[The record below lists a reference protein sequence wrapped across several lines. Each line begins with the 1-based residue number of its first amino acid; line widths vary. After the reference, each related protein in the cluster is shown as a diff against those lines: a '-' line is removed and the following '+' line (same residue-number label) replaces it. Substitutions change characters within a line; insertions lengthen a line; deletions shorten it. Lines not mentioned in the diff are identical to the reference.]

1 MEEFIIMNNK
11 EIGRFKIM
19 QGLHNKTL
27 KQKEAGLELSLS
39 IRQIKR
45 LYKRYKKNGIKGLI
59 SKKRGNPSNNQLSQ
73 QIKEK
78 TLMLIKKNYIDFGP
92 TFAHEKLIEKHKLS
106 ISVTSVRN
114 LMICN
119 HIWQSKKLKKRR
131 VFQLRERRHS
141 IGDLIQIDG
150 SIHDWF
156 EGRAPKCTLLSYI
169 DDATGKI
176 MELKFVHAETVWNYC
191 RRFFKMSPFLL

>member
-1 MEEFIIMNNK
+1 MYFKARFLLFSQALIMNNK

-73 QIKEK
+73 
-78 TLMLIKKNYIDFGP
+78 
-92 TFAHEKLIEKHKLS
+92 HSCLS
-106 ISVTSVRN
+106 
-114 LMICN
+114 
-119 HIWQSKKLKKRR
+119 KLKKK
-131 VFQLRERRHS
+131 L
-141 IGDLIQIDG
+141 
-150 SIHDWF
+150 
-156 EGRAPKCTLLSYI
+156 
-169 DDATGKI
+169 
-176 MELKFVHAETVWNYC
+176 
-191 RRFFKMSPFLL
+191 

>member
-1 MEEFIIMNNK
+1 
-11 EIGRFKIM
+11 
-19 QGLHNKTL
+19 
-27 KQKEAGLELSLS
+27 
-39 IRQIKR
+39 
-45 LYKRYKKNGIKGLI
+45 
-59 SKKRGNPSNNQLSQ
+59 
-73 QIKEK
+73 
-78 TLMLIKKNYIDFGP
+78 MLIKKNYIDFGP

-176 MELKFVHAETVWNYC
+176 MELKFVHAETVWNYMNTTKNYLIKHG
-191 RRFFKMSPFLL
+191 RPIAFYSDKHGVFKVNKPSLGETLLTQFGKALKKLNITLICANSPQAKGRVGRAFRTLQDRLIKEMRLSKISQI